1 MTGQTITHYRVIEW
15 LGEGASA
22 VVYRAEDLSLGRE
35 VVLKFFSPGKTDG
48 ARFQHEARTI
58 SSLNHPNICT
68 VYEIGEHDGRY
79 FLAMERLDGEVLA
92 RTISGRPLSV
102 DRVIDIGTQIADA
115 LDAAHAERIVHRDLK
130 PANIFV
136 TRSGRI
142 KLMDFG
148 VALLLPLRRGSTP
161 PGSLTSSTAGTIPY
175 MSPEQAQAEELD
187 HRSDLFS
194 LGIIL
199 YEMAT
204 GQRPFAARTG
214 SETLSAIVGLTPIP
228 PCGVNPR
235 VPTELDR
242 IILKALEKKPAL
254 RYQNASDL
262 KADLQRMKRDL
273 EGPGATV
280 AARSRLAGT
289 SNRSSWWW
297 LPAAAAGVLLLAG
310 AAWFAVEA
318 ARARSVPLV
327 PPASP
332 VTAPPVVSTAPVKPP
347 APAAARDL
355 PSSPDRPRQ
364 AAAAGVKR
372 PASPPAV
379 DQFAIARQQ
388 IDLRLYDQ
396 AIATLRKIADAPD
409 RTPAIDAWFLIAS
422 VHETRNDVPN
432 AMSTYVEIASRFPG
446 DARAPEALA
455 RLAQTLLKSGRPDK
469 ERDALRTIDALV
481 EKYPQSLWAP
491 RALLLRG
498 EVEARQ
504 GTYQRDDMLGGS
516 VPTAAVTYRR
526 IAERY
531 PSSESA
537 PEALQRLARIYAD
550 TKRFALAATIL
561 EQLARRDLDNRYD
574 AWFAAAEI
582 YDKRLKDAT
591 RARSAYPRVPPSSPR
606 YADAQQRR
614 Q

>member
-1 MTGQTITHYRVIEW
+1 MTGQTITHYRVVEK
-15 LGEGASA
+15 LGEGASG

-48 ARFQHEARTI
+48 ARFQHEARTL

-68 VYEIGEHDGRY
+68 IYEIGEHEGGY

-92 RTISGRPLSV
+92 QTISGRPLSL

-136 TRSGRI
+136 TRSGRV

-148 VALLLPLRRGSTP
+148 VALLLPLRRDSTA
-161 PGSLTSSTAGTIPY
+161 PGRLTSSAGGTIPY

-204 GQRPFAARTG
+204 GRRPFAERTG
-214 SETLSAIVGLTPIP
+214 AETLSAIVSLTPIAP
-228 PCGVNPR
+228 RAVNPR
-235 VPTELDR
+235 VPPELDR
-242 IILKALEKKPAL
+242 IIEKALEKKSAL
-254 RYQNASDL
+254 RYQSASDL

-273 EGPGATV
+273 DGPAAAV
-280 AARSRLAGT
+280 AAGSRRGT
-289 SNRSSWWW
+289 SNRSSWRW
-297 LPAAAAGVLLLAG
+297 LPAAAAAVLLSAG
-310 AAWFAVEA
+310 AAWFAVAA
-318 ARARSVPLV
+318 ARARSVPLFSS
-327 PPASP
+327 ASP
-332 VTAPPVVSTAPVKPP
+332 MASPPVGEAAPVKPS
-347 APAAARDL
+347 APAADSGPPL
-355 PSSPDRPRQ
+355 SLERPRQ
-364 AAAAGVKR
+364 AAAAGIKR
-372 PASPPAV
+372 PASPPATDRFV
-379 DQFAIARQQ
+379 TARQQ

-396 AIATLRKIADAPD
+396 AIETLRKIADAPD
-409 RTPAIDAWFLIAS
+409 RTQAIDASFLIAS
-422 VHETRNDVPN
+422 VHETRDDIPN

-455 RLAQTLLKSGRPDK
+455 RLAQTLLKSRRPDK
-469 ERDALRTIDALV
+469 DRDALRTLDALV

-504 GTYQRDDMLGGS
+504 GTHQRDDRLGGS

-550 TKRFALAATIL
+550 AKRFALAATIL
-561 EQLARRDLDNRYD
+561 EQLASRDLDNRYD

-582 YDKRLKDAT
+582 YDKRLKDVT
-591 RARSAYPRVPPSSPR
+591 RARSAYSRVPPSSPH
-606 YADAQQRR
+606 YADARQRQQ
-614 Q
+614 